1 MKPKSKSC
9 DFCARRADCSLV
21 LVISTL
27 GVSPR
32 IQQCSQSISL
42 CKRCIQQF
50 CESDV
55 AQITAQ
61 QREALRTAYTAIE
74 RAFIDRAHDTPESK
88 D

>member
-9 DFCARRADCSLV
+9 DFCKRPADCSLV
-21 LVISTL
+21 MVISTL
-27 GVSPR
+27 GISPR

-55 AQITAQ
+55 AQSSAKL
-61 QREALRTAYTAIE
+61 REALKKRVYSNKTC
-74 RAFIDRAHDTPESK
+74 F
-88 D
+88 